1 MHVQAQTQAPVC
13 SGEVCDVIW
22 LQFIIAWFG
31 YGLGDNNRTNDLA
44 KSGLEQQ

>member
-31 YGLGDNNRTNDLA
+31 DNNRTNDLA